1 MKHSKA
7 FIKKKKKK
15 FGIKRNI
22 GCVNRKEANTKIHRV
37 FWLSVIK
44 MAPLELDKLQY
55 FYAHIKVQLDCL
67 VWGKTPSVCIL
78 EIICIIDFQTSLKET
93 GIYHLNCD
101 RQNVWPC
108 YFIKII
114 VMALWIPSSSS
125 GPDFFF
131 FFHFFCG
138 WDLDPLEL
146 RQPRQISEESEIEER
161 DTPKGGIWR
170 EEQRALQEI
179 RQRHIHDMH
188 SKSS

>member
-1 MKHSKA
+1 
-7 FIKKKKKK
+7 
-15 FGIKRNI
+15 
-22 GCVNRKEANTKIHRV
+22 
-37 FWLSVIK
+37 

-114 VMALWIPSSSS
+114 VMALWIPASSS
-125 GPDFFF
+125 GPDFF

-146 RQPRQISEESEIEER
+146 QQPRQISEESEIEER

-179 RQRHIHDMH
+179 RQTHPRHAFKIQFGGNLFGF
-188 SKSS
+188 